1 MSSSEVYYCGHC
13 RRQQQP
19 SEGIPCKVCGRRT
32 VSWNTDRESEDA
44 AKKRWRQL
52 NG

>member
-19 SEGIPCKVCGRRT
+19 SQGEKCKSCGRTT
-32 VSWNTDRESEDA
+32 VSWNIDRESEDTA
-44 AKKRWRQL
+44 RKRWKMI